1 MMLGPYGNP
10 DRDECLQIIARAAE
24 AGINFIDSADRYSLG
39 VSEQLVGEA
48 VKGSR
53 DRFVLATK
61 FTMPMGEDD
70 PNMRGHSR
78 KWILRSIEDSL
89 RRLGT
94 DYIDLYQ
101 AHRPDADTDLD
112 ELLGVLSDLVHQGKI
127 RAIGTSTFP
136 AHMIVESQW
145 VAERRGRER
154 VRCEQPPYSILAR
167 GIEADVLPVCQRYG
181 MGVITW
187 SPLGGGWLSGR
198 FRRGMQPPDRPRV
211 ATNPQ
216 RFDFSLPSN
225 QRKFD
230 IVEQLERVAEAADLT
245 LPQLAVGFVL
255 EHPVVTSAIIGPRTM
270 DQLESVLGAG
280 AGRLD
285 EDVLDAI
292 DAIVAPGTT
301 VNQADS
307 GYTPPALSDPR
318 LRRR

>member
-10 DRDECLQIIARAAE
+10 DRNECLQIIARAAD
-24 AGINFIDSADRYSLG
+24 AGINFIDTADRYSLG

-61 FTMPMGEDD
+61 FTIPMSEDD

-78 KWILRSIEDSL
+78 KWIMRSVEDSL

-211 ATNPQ
+211 ATNPG
-216 RFDFSLPSN
+216 RFDFSLPAN

-230 IVEQLERVAEAADLT
+230 IVEQLERVAQAADLT

-255 EHPVVTSAIIGPRTM
+255 EHPAVTSAIIGPRTVE
-270 DQLESVLGAG
+270 QLESLLGAG
-280 AGRLD
+280 ALRLD
-285 EDVLDAI
+285 EGTLDEI

-301 VNQADS
+301 LNQADS
-307 GYTPPALSDPR
+307 GYMPPSLSEPR

>member
-10 DRDECLQIIARAAE
+10 DRDECLRILARAFDE
-24 AGINFIDSADRYSLG
+24 GINFVDTADRYSLG

-48 VKGSR
+48 VKRSR
-53 DRFVLATK
+53 DQIVVATK
-61 FTMPMGEDD
+61 FTIPMGQDD

-78 KWILRSIEDSL
+78 KWVMRAVEDSL
-89 RRLGT
+89 RRLNT
-94 DYIDLYQ
+94 DYIDVYQ
-101 AHRPDADTDLD
+101 AHRPDPDTDFD
-112 ELLGVLSDLVHQGKI
+112 ELLGALSDLVHQGKV

-136 AHMIVESQW
+136 AEMIVAGQW
-145 VAERRGRER
+145 VAERHGHER
-154 VRCEQPPYSILAR
+154 IRCEQPPYSILTR

-198 FRRGMQPPDRPRV
+198 FRPGMDPPDRPRV
-211 ATNPQ
+211 ATNAR
-216 RFDFSLPSN
+216 RFDFALPEN

-230 IVEQLERVAEAADLT
+230 IVAQLDALAQDAGLA
-245 LPQLAVGFVL
+245 LPQLALAFVL

-270 DQLESVLGAG
+270 EQLEGVLGAD
-280 AGRLD
+280 AVRLD
-285 EDVLDAI
+285 EDVLDRI

-301 VNQADS
+301 LNPADS
-307 GYTPPALSDPR
+307 GYAPPPLSEPR